1 MRSVCSLSE
10 FSEKIVVDEFD
21 RHRTLG
27 ELILIDRVTNMT
39 SACGVVRKTF
49 VSQDRSQIGKVDEQ
63 VRAGLKGQTTG
74 SSGIPDR

>member
-1 MRSVCSLSE
+1 M
-10 FSEKIVVDEFD
+10 DEFD

-49 VSQDRSQIGKVDEQ
+49 VLRIDLRSEKWTSRFVQD
-63 VRAGLKGQTTG
+63 
-74 SSGIPDR
+74 